1 MTVHVSS
8 RTFQI
13 NGYRK
18 QGQHALLSGL
28 LAMGIHWNSI
38 SSMVM

>member
-1 MTVHVSS
+1 MLSS
-8 RTFQI
+8 QTFQII

-18 QGQHALLSGL
+18 QDQHALLSGL